1 MKKIEFFN
9 SWSSLHGGAE
19 IKGIVRAWL
28 EISFLLCKP
37 LAVLRV
43 TPNSLSIFGLLLGIN
58 LVDEIRAKGSKLDI
72 YPGILPITNFAQL
85 KKMSELAGSPIP
97 SEIQRRVEAAGDT
110 PADVV
115 KVGVDIASE
124 LSEKLLDYGVP
135 GLHFYTM
142 NSAAPTIEIIKRI
155 GLR

>member
-1 MKKIEFFN
+1 
-9 SWSSLHGGAE
+9 
-19 IKGIVRAWL
+19 
-28 EISFLLCKP
+28 
-37 LAVLRV
+37 
-43 TPNSLSIFGLLLGIN
+43 
-58 LVDEIRAKGSKLDI
+58 
-72 YPGILPITNFAQL
+72 
-85 KKMSELAGSPIP
+85 MSELAGSPIP

-115 KVGVDIASE
+115 KIGVDIASE
-124 LSEKLLDYGVP
+124 LSKKLLDYEVP

>member
-1 MKKIEFFN
+1 M
-9 SWSSLHGGAE
+9 
-19 IKGIVRAWL
+19 RA
-28 EISFLLCKP
+28 
-37 LAVLRV
+37 R
-43 TPNSLSIFGLLLGIN
+43 
-58 LVDEIRAKGSKLDI
+58 GSKLDI

-97 SEIQRRVEAAGDT
+97 GEIQRRVEAAGDT
-110 PADVV
+110 SADVV

-124 LSEKLLDYGVP
+124 LSKKLLDYGVP

-142 NSAAPTIEIIKRI
+142 NNAAPTIEIINRI